1 MISPE
6 KNHTRPKGF
15 GFELPGGRIFMKYGN
30 DTVFETQPTKITLNC
45 PDELKYKCVK
55 SATQTSQSLEQ
66 WLLDAIEE
74 KLRTSSEVA

>member
-1 MISPE
+1 
-6 KNHTRPKGF
+6 
-15 GFELPGGRIFMKYGN
+15 PGGRIFMKYGN